1 MPLGLDQNV
10 GTLVWSPLSGAKLS
24 GKIGRNKRPPEGSRA
39 ATDASWDV
47 PEDRLFAITDVLEA
61 VSAETGRSIPQVS
74 LAWLLARPTVSG
86 LIIGAR
92 NAEQLRDNLA
102 AADLKLTP
110 EQIARLDAA
119 SAVTPAYP
127 YWHQQQTVPMRIP
140 LPV

>member
-1 MPLGLDQNV
+1 
-10 GTLVWSPLSGAKLS
+10 
-24 GKIGRNKRPPEGSRA
+24 
-39 ATDASWDV
+39 
-47 PEDRLFAITDVLEA
+47 
-61 VSAETGRSIPQVS
+61 VS

-92 NAEQLRDNLA
+92 NADQLRDNLA

-110 EQIARLDAA
+110 EQTARLDAA

-127 YWHQQQTVPMRIP
+127 YWHQQQSVPMRIP